1 MSLVSIVFI
10 LFMSYHAN
18 PDLRETY
25 PYAGYSTL
33 GDEYWEHYGEDRTL
47 SDGVTGLDALELFH
61 EITYFWLVA
70 RKDIAMTGKFLYELC
85 LSAWFGKKK

>member
-61 EITYFWLVA
+61 EITYSWLVA

-85 LSAWFGKKK
+85 LSAWFSKKK